1 MRIVP
6 HRFYSSIVDAPPLI
20 GNECIYPEA
29 FAGPLIR
36 TFSKETMIPFYF
48 KMGSIYLQPKYTSS
62 QDIFG
67 LCIVVSDEVYE
78 TEYADLV
85 IAYNIPTVDILSLK
99 RTHGDFPQ
107 DCTIDI
113 LLTTYLESSSLVNKG
128 QSFTLAFTGNEYPL
142 KNTITFQVESFTV
155 HERELMDDYTE
166 ALNRELHELGIDVA
180 VCQGIDVGLVANH
193 EIKVDFLEPKP
204 EPLPEKQKALVD
216 VPPPSKFKGDGLQLT
231 KEAVVPLT
239 REELRQKRLAQLQ
252 NLQNQGSVPPL

>member
-6 HRFYSSIVDAPPLI
+6 HRFYSSIIDAPALI

-29 FAGPLIR
+29 LAGPLIR

-67 LCIVVSDEVYE
+67 LCIVVSDEVYD

-128 QSFTLAFTGNEYPL
+128 QSFTLSFSGNEYPL
-142 KNTITFQVESFTV
+142 KNSITFQVESFTV
-155 HERELMDDYTE
+155 HERTLMEDMTH
-166 ALNRELHELGIDVA
+166 ALNQELHELG
-180 VCQGIDVGLVANH
+180 
-193 EIKVDFLEPKP
+193 LE
-204 EPLPEKQKALVD
+204 ECISSSIEEYEKKALELAFD
-216 VPPPSKFKGDGLQLT
+216 PSNLRSLRERLNVNIRKSAAFDPERYAKNIEDLYTKMYYRYHDGLAPT
-231 KEAVVPLT
+231 
-239 REELRQKRLAQLQ
+239 
-252 NLQNQGSVPPL
+252 NLYGISH